1 MLARHAGTVCMAE
14 LATMLKV
21 SQQTVYDVMNRQRDT
36 GNAAALPR
44 SGRPNV
50 LTQRADEAVF
60 ARLSEGLQN
69 ISTR

>member
-14 LATMLKV
+14 LATMWKV

-36 GNAAALPR
+36 GSAAVLPR

-50 LTQRADEAVF
+50 LTHADEAVF
-60 ARLSEGLQN
+60 AGLSEEL
-69 ISTR
+69 